1 MYLVFSIM
9 LDPSPIHLLLSLT
22 IFLMRKLRGF
32 KLRKR
37 LVLFS
42 RWLCR
47 NIRPV
52 TRYYRLS
59 QEDSSPEPK
68 LSSRLLSW
76 SHRLSFLRRAES
88 VREKPNPV
96 PKGQLAVY
104 VGESGGEFSRVL
116 VPVVYFKHRLFIELL
131 REAEDEYGFE
141 HKKGI
146 TFPCGYSEFERILT
160 RIRDCRHW
168 RSSGSCCSP
177 EEEDVWR
184 LEARLRR

>member
-1 MYLVFSIM
+1 M
-9 LDPSPIHLLLSLT
+9 LAPHQFISFLSLT

-37 LVLFS
+37 FVLFS

-47 NIRPV
+47 NIRPA

-76 SHRLSFLRRAES
+76 RRGLSFLRRAEP
-88 VREKPNPV
+88 VQEKCNPV

-160 RIRDCRHW
+160 RIRDCRYW

-177 EEEDVWR
+177 EEEEDVWR